1 MNSANLAYL
10 RTIRIRKLDSAWV
23 YHVLEAQEG
32 IVSYSTLPDGTGG
45 EASVLSPD
53 GLSTCLLEL
62 TIPAAF
68 RTEVQ
73 DVLDDLVRSGVWI
86 QVEKQEEPIA

>member
-10 RTIRIRKLDSAWV
+10 RTIRIRKMDSAWV

-32 IVSYSTLPDGTGG
+32 IVSYSTLPD
-45 EASVLSPD
+45 SPDVLSPD

-62 TIPAAF
+62 TVPAAF
-68 RTEVQ
+68 RNEVQ

-86 QVEKQEEPIA
+86 QVEKQEEQIP

>member
-1 MNSANLAYL
+1 MNSANLAYFK
-10 RTIRIRKLDSAWV
+10 TIRIRKADSAWV

-32 IVSYSTLPDGTGG
+32 IVSYSTLPDGPKG

-68 RTEVQ
+68 RKEVQ

-86 QVEKQEEPIA
+86 QVDKKEELIS